1 MPNKTDSIC
10 SFDEIHVSFI
20 LKCLSCL
27 KRTSSV
33 DILDMNTK
41 LLKLSASYIA
51 PSIAYIG
58 RITSIYKGKG
68 DKVDLSNY
76 RPISVISHI
85 AKILEESVK
94 YQIMN

>member
-1 MPNKTDSIC
+1 MNNKTDSIF

-33 DILDMNTK
+33 DTLDMDNK

-51 PSIAYIG
+51 PSIAYIFNSG
-58 RITSIYKGKG
+58 IFPSDFKIARITTIYKGKG
-68 DKVDLSNY
+68 DKVD
-76 RPISVISHI
+76 
-85 AKILEESVK
+85 
-94 YQIMN
+94 